1 MVPTS
6 DKLAELAQIYSQ
18 LKRIFE
24 PGRVIPAR
32 DTPDTGELK
41 RGELTDCR
49 VNFKGD
55 GFCYNTADET

>member
-41 RGELTDCR
+41 RG
-49 VNFKGD
+49 G
-55 GFCYNTADET
+55 ADRLPGEFQRGWILL